1 MQHLRNKADLGEQS
15 KGKTLEGANDPV
27 TDGDMLSHR
36 CDNTSHM
43 GSKEKTVIVTLA
55 NAG

>member
-1 MQHLRNKADLGEQS
+1 VFDLGERS

-36 CDNTSHM
+36 RQPHEFRSRDC
-43 GSKEKTVIVTLA
+43 
-55 NAG
+55 